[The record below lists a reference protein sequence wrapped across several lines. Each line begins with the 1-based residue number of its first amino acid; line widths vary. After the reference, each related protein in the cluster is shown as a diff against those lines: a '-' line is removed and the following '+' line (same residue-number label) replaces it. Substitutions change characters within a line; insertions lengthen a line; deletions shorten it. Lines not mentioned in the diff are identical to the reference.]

1 MASKAPPIP
10 PEQRPRR
17 GGKARPDP
25 SILDQGP
32 HDRRDLH
39 DGVQSHEPGDAD
51 VNLREQGRYGNRKQ
65 NVDSVQWK
73 VQDR

>member
-10 PEQRPRR
+10 PDQRAGRSR
-17 GGKARPDP
+17 TADVKGG
-25 SILDQGP
+25 
-32 HDRRDLH
+32 HVDRRDLH

-51 VNLREQGRYGNRKQ
+51 VNLKLQGRYGNRLQ
-65 NVDSVQWK
+65 NVDTVQHK

>member
-10 PEQRPRR
+10 PEQRAGDRSTPN
-17 GGKARPDP
+17 
-25 SILDQGP
+25 LDDGP

-39 DGVQSHEPGDAD
+39 DGVQSNEPGDAD
-51 VNLREQGRYGNRKQ
+51 VNLKLQGRYGNRVQ
-65 NVDSVQWK
+65 NVDSVQHK

>member
-10 PEQRPRR
+10 REQRPPR
-17 GGKARPDP
+17 GRGRAKLDDGK
-25 SILDQGP
+25 

-39 DGVQSHEPGDAD
+39 DGVQSNEPGDAD
-51 VNLREQGRYGNRKQ
+51 VNLKLQGRYGDRYQ
-65 NVDSVQWK
+65 NVDTVHWK

>member
-10 PEQRPRR
+10 REQRAAR
-17 GGKARPDP
+17 GGGKVKPD
-25 SILDQGP
+25 DRT

-39 DGVQSHEPGDAD
+39 DGVQSNEPGDAD
-51 VNLREQGRYGNRKQ
+51 VNLKQQGRYGDRHQ
-65 NVDSVQWK
+65 NVDTVHWK

>member
-10 PEQRPRR
+10 PEQRAGHTRIS
-17 GGKARPDP
+17 DVD
-25 SILDQGP
+25 SGP

-39 DGVQSHEPGDAD
+39 DGVQSNEPGDAD
-51 VNLREQGRYGNRKQ
+51 VNLKLQGRYGNRRQ
-65 NVDSVQWK
+65 NVDTVHRK

>member
-10 PEQRPRR
+10 PEQRAGHRSTP
-17 GGKARPDP
+17 K
-25 SILDQGP
+25 LDDGP

-39 DGVQSHEPGDAD
+39 DGVQSNEPGDAD
-51 VNLREQGRYGNRKQ
+51 VNLKLQGRYGNRRQ
-65 NVDSVQWK
+65 NVDKVQHK